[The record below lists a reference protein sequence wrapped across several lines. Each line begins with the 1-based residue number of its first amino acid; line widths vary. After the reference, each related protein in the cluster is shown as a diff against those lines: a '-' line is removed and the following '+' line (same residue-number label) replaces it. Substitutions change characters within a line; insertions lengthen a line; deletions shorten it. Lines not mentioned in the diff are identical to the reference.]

1 MAGAVSDPTVFDPTA
16 SDRLVRFGRR
26 IPVRGIIGTVIITG
40 AGMLLVVVP
49 ALVFGR
55 PELVPFALL
64 FLLIPV
70 ITIPVLM
77 LLNTFAE
84 FDPATGMISVNGRAA
99 TPLAALTWCNYT
111 IFRGTVT
118 FDIGYGPRRTDRFG
132 VSSQSPFA
140 SPRIERDWMRFIL
153 PFTGLRRDPTGPQR
167 NPWGAAGNESVT
179 FEQAVAFS
187 VEQLQ

>member
-1 MAGAVSDPTVFDPTA
+1 MSHPQPAESETVH
-16 SDRLVRFGRR
+16 FGRR
-26 IPVRGIIGTVIITG
+26 IPVRGIVSTFIVTG
-40 AGMLLVVVP
+40 AVMLFVTVLT
-49 ALVFGR
+49 LVFGR
-55 PELVPFALL
+55 PELAAFALL

-70 ITIPVLM
+70 IAVPAIV

-84 FDPATGMISVNGRAA
+84 FSPATGMISVNGRAA
-99 TPLAALTWCNYT
+99 TPLAALIWCNYT
-111 IFRGTVT
+111 TFRGTVT